1 MSGIGIKP
9 TLSCVSCG
17 VGDTGEFRGTRTIMK
32 LLFNGDYRTDDGTS
46 GGNVTSD
53 TGWGHER
60 REVVM
65 RQRTRIR
72 SWSSCGAA
80 SDSRQ
85 IVVNT
90 SAGGGG
96 TRKRNKAIIILSVLI
111 LLVNYCNGLSATVD
125 QDDATKTTDIVVAAS
140 ITGEMSNVLD
150 DEDAEEA
157 QSYFQGMLQGIKLIF
172 QGMCVG
178 S

>member
-17 VGDTGEFRGTRTIMK
+17 VGDTGEFRGSRTIMK
-32 LLFNGDYRTDDGTS
+32 LLFNGDYRADDGTS
-46 GGNVTSD
+46 DGNMTSD

-60 REVVM
+60 GEVVM
-65 RQRTRIR
+65 RSRTIHSR
-72 SWSSCGAA
+72 SSCGSA

-90 SAGGGG
+90 SARGG
-96 TRKRNKAIIILSVLI
+96 TGTRNRNKAIIILSVLI

-125 QDDATKTTDIVVAAS
+125 QDDATKTTVVVVGPIAVSAS
-140 ITGEMSNVLD
+140 ITGEKSNVLD

-157 QSYFQGMLQGIKLIF
+157 QSYFQGM
-172 QGMCVG
+172 
-178 S
+178 

>member
-9 TLSCVSCG
+9 TLLCVSCG
-17 VGDTGEFRGTRTIMK
+17 GGDTGEFRGTRTIMK
-32 LLFNGDYRTDDGTS
+32 LLFNGDYLADDGTS
-46 GGNVTSD
+46 GGNMTSD

-60 REVVM
+60 GEVVM
-65 RQRTRIR
+65 RRTMRIR
-72 SWSSCGAA
+72 SWSSCGSA

-90 SAGGGG
+90 SARGA
-96 TRKRNKAIIILSVLI
+96 RKRNKAIIILSVLI

-125 QDDATKTTDIVVAAS
+125 QDDATKTTVVVVGPIAASAS
-140 ITGEMSNVLD
+140 ITGEKSNVLD

-157 QSYFQGMLQGIKLIF
+157 QRYFQGM
-172 QGMCVG
+172 
-178 S
+178 